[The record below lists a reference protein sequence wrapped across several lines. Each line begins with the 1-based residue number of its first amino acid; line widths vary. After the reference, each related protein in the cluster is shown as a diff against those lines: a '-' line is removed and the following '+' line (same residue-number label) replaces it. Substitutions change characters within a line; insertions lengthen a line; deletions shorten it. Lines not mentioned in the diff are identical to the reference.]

1 ADQALVR
8 SASLTAEP
16 ALTLIRRGENQAF
29 WNGDLAPMRNAVAAL
44 KPDSGAYK
52 AMGYN
57 VYELA
62 WWQRD
67 FASAAR
73 TAEAAGEQ
81 RWYDSTNLVLQP
93 VLLAAQAYA
102 AAGDSVTAK
111 PFYLKIKENMQTAAQ
126 ARPDDSDLHLALGF
140 ANAGLGLRD
149 EAIAEARK
157 AMSLMPVSRDA
168 VSGPAVQSA
177 AAKIFASV
185 GANDEAIDLVRQ
197 LLQIPCGRV
206 MSSALLKLDPAWD
219 PLRKDARFEKLLA
232 GSDAKFGAEG
242 STKP

>member
-1 ADQALVR
+1 
-8 SASLTAEP
+8 
-16 ALTLIRRGENQAF
+16 
-29 WNGDLAPMRNAVAAL
+29 
-44 KPDSGAYK
+44 
-52 AMGYN
+52 
-57 VYELA
+57 
-62 WWQRD
+62 
-67 FASAAR
+67 
-73 TAEAAGEQ
+73 
-81 RWYDSTNLVLQP
+81 VLQP

-102 AAGDSVTAK
+102 AAGDSAAAK
-111 PFYLKIKENMQTAAQ
+111 ALYLKVKESMQIAAQ

-149 EAIAEARK
+149 AAIAEARK

-219 PLRKDARFEKLLA
+219 PLREDARFEKLLVDA
-232 GSDAKFGAEG
+232 GAKSGAQ
-242 STKP
+242 SSAKP